1 MRVCFWRCKID
12 WVHASRWVDIQVFV
26 GFLLAML
33 MNKLIEHQ
41 A

>member
-1 MRVCFWRCKID
+1 MRVCFRRCKID
-12 WVHASRWVDIQVFV
+12 WVHASRWVDIKVFV

-33 MNKLIEHQ
+33 MNKLIGHE